1 MKKKLVAV
9 LSFCIMFVMA
19 LTGCGSDKGETG
31 GGGSGEKLNV
41 LKPYE
46 LSDDEEELAELLADD
61 ISGMSVVKFVT
72 DSSCSRMT
80 LGYEYYEKGKL
91 KSQASPEV
99 EAELKYPEDGS
110 NVTYLVNV
118 SGEMLHMA

>member
-19 LTGCGSDKGETG
+19 LTGCGGDKGETG

-61 ISGMSVVKFVT
+61 ISGLSVVKFVT
-72 DSSCSRMT
+72 DSSCRRMT
-80 LGYEYYEKGKL
+80 LGY
-91 KSQASPEV
+91 
-99 EAELKYPEDGS
+99 
-110 NVTYLVNV
+110 
-118 SGEMLHMA
+118 